1 MGNQHKMDDQQELE
15 EWHATN
21 AMVDVDLHAT
31 RVRRL
36 LQEVKRIGREL
47 NRNKKNSTRNET
59 DRKRIGSD
67 LMHGFGTITV
77 KKRVGKTRVH
87 EWKQRN
93 ENSKRGNQES
103 DRRGIKRTEEEL
115 KGKISI
121 GDEKTTG
128 GEHNYKTREKHQI
141 WRTRA
146 DITC

>member
-1 MGNQHKMDDQQELE
+1 MGKQHKMDDQQELE

-31 RVRRL
+31 RIRRQ

-67 LMHGFGTITV
+67 LQLGSGTVTV

-103 DRRGIKRTEEEL
+103 DRRGIER
-115 KGKISI
+115 KISI

-128 GEHNYKTREKHQI
+128 GEHNYKTREKHQT